1 MFRPQG
7 RGGPPSGC
15 WFTRVKLLL
24 RWWVNPRKYVL
35 VTRVAEVRDV
45 VATLQS
51 ANIMRTIDDIGEVVT
66 RIHIYSRHDVI
77 PKSYTVRPRGGRRS
91 RYESETY
98 FYFFFLNPFEISVF
112 HLSTTTAY
120 VPKSSHPKGLRRLYR
135 PWCAAHIFTTIS
147 VRTSLYGETYFYRSL
162 KIGFVSEI
170 VVL

>member
-98 FYFFFLNPFEISVF
+98 FYYFFFKSLWNFGFPSLHHHRVRPKIEPPEGVETTLSSVMR
-112 HLSTTTAY
+112 
-120 VPKSSHPKGLRRLYR
+120 G
-135 PWCAAHIFTTIS
+135 AHF
-147 VRTSLYGETYFYRSL
+147 YDYFGTYIALWRNLFL
-162 KIGFVSEI
+162 P
-170 VVL
+170 